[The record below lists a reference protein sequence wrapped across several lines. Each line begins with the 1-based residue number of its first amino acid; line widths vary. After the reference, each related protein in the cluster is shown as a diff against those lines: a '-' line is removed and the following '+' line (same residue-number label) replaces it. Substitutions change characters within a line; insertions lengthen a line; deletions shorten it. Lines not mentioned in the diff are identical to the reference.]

1 MDFKSEYTEFV
12 ATDLFTVLVFS
23 SCKESIVLNFLNLL
37 YYVWKISL
45 NFAIEKKKHF
55 VPW

>member
-37 YYVWKISL
+37 YYIWIYS
-45 NFAIEKKKHF
+45 I
-55 VPW
+55 